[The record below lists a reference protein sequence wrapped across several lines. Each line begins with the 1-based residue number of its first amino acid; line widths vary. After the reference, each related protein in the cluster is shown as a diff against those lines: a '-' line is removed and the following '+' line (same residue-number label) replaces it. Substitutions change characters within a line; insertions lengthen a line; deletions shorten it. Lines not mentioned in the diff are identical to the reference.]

1 MRAAPDVGRDVTGE
15 KGLDVEWMVRR
26 VVSARSEPKR
36 QIRRDDDLSREDD
49 SSASPA
55 ASACDAAGHCHAS
68 RSLDVYL
75 QCDGETRS
83 RLLAFSAGNLETE
96 DQRQADRRLRIEIRN
111 SKRVS
116 VVDLPSGEIL
126 FGPSQCRI
134 STMKPACEAADGNHH
149 RQMFIS
155 RTSGDAMFEGYTET
169 SDEKSALVV
178 ERYSCAK
185 EDREPLF

>member
-1 MRAAPDVGRDVTGE
+1 MRVAPDVGRDVTGE
-15 KGLDVEWMVRR
+15 KGLDVEGWCAGWFPPEANRNGRSAEMMTFR
-26 VVSARSEPKR
+26 VKMTV
-36 QIRRDDDLSREDD
+36 L
-49 SSASPA
+49 PA
-55 ASACDAAGHCHAS
+55 LLLLLAMPQGTAHAS

-116 VVDLPSGEIL
+116 VVDLPSGEVL

-134 STMKPACEAADGNHH
+134 STMKLAWRRPTGTIIARCSFLVPAATRCSKAIPRRPTRSRRWWSSVQL
-149 RQMFIS
+149 RQ
-155 RTSGDAMFEGYTET
+155 G
-169 SDEKSALVV
+169 
-178 ERYSCAK
+178 
-185 EDREPLF
+185 DREPLF

>member
-1 MRAAPDVGRDVTGE
+1 MMTF
-15 KGLDVEWMVRR
+15 R
-26 VVSARSEPKR
+26 VKMTV
-36 QIRRDDDLSREDD
+36 L
-49 SSASPA
+49 PA
-55 ASACDAAGHCHAS
+55 LLLLLAMPQGTAHAS

-83 RLLAFSAGNLETE
+83 RLLAFSAGNHETE

-116 VVDLPSGEIL
+116 VVDLPSGEVL

-134 STMKPACEAADGNHH
+134 STMKLACEAADNNHH

-178 ERYSCAK
+178 ERYSCSRKTANRSS
-185 EDREPLF
+185 EAYSANRPHREFSRTADAD